1 MHCPFEL
8 ASSAAQG
15 IVQDMWS
22 HSMYHNNL
30 INNYLDS
37 HNIINVIYDSM
48 LGELLRRLFMC
59 LFVRLIVCS
68 IGCSALFSCALLR
81 FALLPCTRSPPKGT
95 TSPIPRHRSKFTH
108 PTHSTAN
115 DPTPHYNFADTQQS
129 NYAWCLNQERLCES
143 VNMLHAHIKQ
153 LRCAHGHAHRAAAW
167 WEWPQ
172 EGDA

>member
-1 MHCPFEL
+1 MH
-8 ASSAAQG
+8 
-15 IVQDMWS
+15 
-22 HSMYHNNL
+22 HNNL
-30 INNYLDS
+30 IKNYLDS
-37 HNIINVIYDSM
+37 HNIIVIYDSM
-48 LGELLRRLFMC
+48 LGELLRRLFTC
-59 LFVRLIVCS
+59 VFVRLIVCS

-129 NYAWCLNQERLCES
+129 NYACLNHERLYES

-167 WEWPQ
+167 
-172 EGDA
+172 